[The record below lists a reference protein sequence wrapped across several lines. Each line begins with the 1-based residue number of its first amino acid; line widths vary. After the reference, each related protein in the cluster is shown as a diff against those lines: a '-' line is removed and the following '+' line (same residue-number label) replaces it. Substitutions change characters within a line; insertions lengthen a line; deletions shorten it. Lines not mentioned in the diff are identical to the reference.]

1 MNSTLRVKELE
12 RQNETLQ
19 AEVYQKV
26 QIKKTNY
33 SLMKIIFFIIFLA
46 R

>member
-12 RQNETLQ
+12 RQNEILQ

-26 QIKKTNY
+26 KIKKSY
-33 SLMKIIFFIIFLA
+33 PLMKIIFFLA

>member
-1 MNSTLRVKELE
+1 MNSNLRVKELE

-26 QIKKTNY
+26 EMKK
-33 SLMKIIFFIIFLA
+33 KIVYLLKKILLILFLA

>member
-12 RQNETLQ
+12 RQNEILQ

-26 QIKKTNY
+26 KIRKKLSINEDY
-33 SLMKIIFFIIFLA
+33 YFF
-46 R
+46 

>member
-1 MNSTLRVKELE
+1 MNSNLRVKELE

-26 QIKKTNY
+26 NIYIFIEKDY
-33 SLMKIIFFIIFLA
+33 SFF
-46 R
+46 